1 MADYT
6 VIWHTTIVDAESPE
20 DAARQA
26 HVDSS
31 FGHVSTYHVVEGK
44 HNLTFPEQAIIVD
57 LNKIHDE
64 KRSTDKSQ

>member
-31 FGHVSTYHVVEGK
+31 FGTSVIYDVFEGIVHIELPK
-44 HNLTFPEQAIIVD
+44 GGKTVD
-57 LNKIHDE
+57 LDE
-64 KRSTDKSQ
+64 IIEEDESIG